1 MAQVD
6 ARNDSAACTS
16 TFDLT
21 TTFMKYLDPQLSLLM
36 IDFISEKNVCHTL
49 SSSPPVFHSKRP
61 VKTLLITTPNVAM
74 S

>member
-6 ARNDSAACTS
+6 ARNESAACTS

-36 IDFISEKNVCHTL
+36 IDFIAEKNVCAVFSH
-49 SSSPPVFHSKRP
+49 SPHAREAFSVCE
-61 VKTLLITTPNVAM
+61 A
-74 S
+74 

>member
-6 ARNDSAACTS
+6 ARTESSACTS

-36 IDFISEKNVCHTL
+36 IDFVSQKNVCVD
-49 SSSPPVFHSKRP
+49 SPLCLNTVIP
-61 VKTLLITTPNVAM
+61 
-74 S
+74 